1 MAGAGG
7 RSWRDLLAGRARKRR
22 SPFGSAA
29 ELQGAALRLL
39 DQHQNLAE
47 LLLEVGDSAKPG
59 VQDGAEPRGVSPE
72 SFIVSVLQEQASKLG
87 VPTATLAAKNAVANV
102 ERICQDS
109 ASPSQ
114 VPLLNSDQRKRLTC
128 LLQTVKDLLANNMF
142 CRSLF
147 CQEMWKMK
155 EPPVLE
161 AVWHLHRGD
170 IVGLAELLDR
180 SPAGPAAV
188 EWLCSSLCG
197 LCEQA
202 GDISC
207 GDTELAQ
214 GILSDFAIVFLQ
226 HGFEQAVELGRKV
239 EFQKVAYIC
248 RAVLQRMLAWVLD
261 AVGKEKQEDVS
272 MVQAA
277 RFWLNVFNVSLY
289 GSVAPPDS
297 LRQFFRHT
305 LTEVLTYN
313 PALKVSDAIQM
324 QKEWSFTR
332 TSPLLTALYRKLL
345 VAFSV
350 KESIC
355 QLQQVL
361 ESHEVNWQHVLS
373 CVSTLVV
380 CQAEA
385 EQLFKDLLS
394 HLLLKA
400 FGNYDMENMITAFL
414 IARQAA
420 LEGPAVF
427 MPYSEWFKA
436 SFGSAGGYHGS
447 SKKSLVFLLEFLSE
461 LVPFEAAPYLKVHI
475 MFPPFVPSKH
485 RSLLLE
491 YITLAKTRLAD
502 LKVAI
507 EDMGLYEDLSAPEEA
522 VQPQAQA
529 LRDVEKALQI
539 FENTRK
545 IPTSVIEASIFR
557 RPYYTSW
564 FLPALLRPRVLPKA
578 PDGRMAFIDSLKRA
592 DKIPSSLYST
602 YLQACHAMK
611 EKVLQDDSKA
621 EPSHA
626 KEPFEQLKAE
636 LAVLRT
642 LAVQQAQWEEVAAQL
657 AVVSD
662 RLRRVLGDSS
672 EDSEA
677 APFSSPVRV
686 AMPAP
691 GLAAC
696 PQSVPA
702 PGLAACPQSV
712 VDLLLTS
719 FCQTLL
725 AASSFNPPDRQ
736 GPCLS
741 LLVKMMCG
749 HRNLLPAL
757 LGRLCQLIYH
767 QGPSL
772 GAAHILGLAAFVIHL
787 SECRALIPGVEANSG
802 ASQAVPGKAL
812 SVSEYWS
819 SLLLCRT
826 EESFAFC
833 LRFCTA
839 AAAYLMCKFS
849 SCSHEDFCALV
860 PPGLIKKLQ
869 YLVPR
874 LSLEARGVLC
884 EEAKSALSWSS
895 LSCPSLNYR
904 RASLC
909 LWRSALCSFLI
920 GDQKLLVRAECLKFL
935 ERLGKLQKLRNCRA
949 KACPS
954 PWLPAVLPGK
964 WWRGKQLEILA
975 FLLSFRE
982 WLLMELEVCPEK
994 DILSAS
1000 ERQDFHHW
1008 AIYQRYLPAPSA
1020 AGGCDGDLEKAC
1032 AVILNAILDS
1042 SQRGSAWCVPSFR
1055 LDLGACAQSRTS
1067 LSPEILCRL
1076 QELVLELRCRPKLLP
1091 GCSAAQ
1097 RHFLFELL
1105 QGRLTGRDPEHG
1117 SALGEQLW
1125 RQQELLLHSRIL
1137 LGLPAST
1144 LVTTCWKGNKAVLD
1158 CDSFFCFVNSE
1169 LKNVSSRGYALSY
1182 GITAHF
1188 FRGLLNASL
1197 DCEDAAEG
1205 VNQALATC
1213 QTKCPVVLLSAA
1225 LWWPR
1230 LEAALCS
1237 QWKRLFG
1244 APLAEELARLRG
1256 WHSSASRFLCS
1267 GAALPVSDPPWLSAA
1282 FLHGAILQQSPRGR
1296 GTEALE
1302 RLGTD
1307 AEQLLVA
1314 LLFFSLLDLIS
1325 ARIAPKLCPLS
1336 VEPWLAW
1343 FGEEGTASLWC
1354 PIPLGNPG
1362 CQEGVDFQTSLEWS
1376 LQILQCLQGRGTS
1389 WPLLFHSAEGAPG
1402 RFRVLRSAASQRH
1415 TRLLPLAFYSL
1426 TPSFQQEL
1434 LQQEPAFLSVALQMY
1449 IQLLQLFVEGEVLP
1463 QSDRD
1468 PTEHDPLELISAAR
1482 QFLLGAIPHC
1492 PAQSLGNIQPLL
1504 STCEELDPELAA
1516 TLLHFS
1522 RPAVDMELEEE
1533 LELF

>member
-7 RSWRDLLAGRARKRR
+7 RSWRDLLAGRARKRK
-22 SPFGSAA
+22 SPFGSEA
-29 ELQGAALRLL
+29 ELQEAALRLL
-39 DQHQNLAE
+39 EHHQNLSD
-47 LLLEVGDSAKPG
+47 LLLEVGDSAKPD
-59 VQDGAEPRGVSPE
+59 VQDGAEHRGVSPE

-87 VPTATLAAKNAVANV
+87 VPTATLAAQNAVANV
-102 ERICQDS
+102 ERICQGS
-109 ASPSQ
+109 ASPSR
-114 VPLLNSDQRKRLTC
+114 VPLLNSDQRKRLSC

-161 AVWHLHRGD
+161 AVWHLHSSG
-170 IVGLAELLDR
+170 IAGLAELLER

-202 GDISC
+202 GDMPC
-207 GDTELAQ
+207 GDTQLAQ
-214 GILSDFAIVFLQ
+214 RLLSDFAIVFLQ
-226 HGFEQAVELGRKV
+226 NGFEQASELGRKV

-272 MVQAA
+272 MVQAVS
-277 RFWLNVFNVSLY
+277 FWLNVFNVSLY
-289 GSVAPPDS
+289 GSVAHPDS

-313 PALKVSDAIQM
+313 PVLKVSDAIQM

-361 ESHEVNWQHVLS
+361 ETHEVNWQHVLS

-436 SFGSAGGYHGS
+436 SFGNAGGQHGS
-447 SKKSLVFLLEFLSE
+447 SKKALVFLFEFLSE

-475 MFPPFVPSKH
+475 MYPPFVPTKH

-507 EDMGLYEDLSAPEEA
+507 EDMGLYEDLSSTDEA
-522 VQPQAQA
+522 VQPQTQA

-564 FLPALLRPRVLPKA
+564 FLPALLRPRVLPKT
-578 PDGRMAFIDSLKRA
+578 PDGLMAFIDSLKRA
-592 DKIPSSLYST
+592 DKIPSNLYST
-602 YLQACHAMK
+602 YLQACHAMN

-621 EPSHA
+621 EPSHS

-636 LAVLRT
+636 LAELRS
-642 LAVQQAQWEEVAAQL
+642 LVVEQAQWEEVPARI
-657 AVVSD
+657 AVISE
-662 RLRRVLGDSS
+662 RLRSVLGDSS
-672 EDSEA
+672 EEDGA
-677 APFSSPVRV
+677 APLDSPVQV
-686 AMPAP
+686 A
-691 GLAAC
+691 
-696 PQSVPA
+696 VPA
-702 PGLAACPQSV
+702 PRLAPCHHSV

-741 LLVKMMCG
+741 LVVKMMCG

-772 GAAHILGLAAFVIHL
+772 SAAHSLGLAAFVIHL
-787 SECRALIPGVEANSG
+787 SECRALIPGVEASFG
-802 ASQAVPGKAL
+802 VSQPVPGKAL

-819 SLLLCRT
+819 SLLVCRT

-849 SCSHEDFCALV
+849 SCSYEDFCALI

-884 EEAKSALSWSS
+884 EEAKAALSWSS

-909 LWRSALCSFLI
+909 LWKQARF
-920 GDQKLLVRAECLKFL
+920 QELLE
-935 ERLGKLQKLRNCRA
+935 E
-949 KACPS
+949 KAF
-954 PWLPAVLPGK
+954 
-964 WWRGKQLEILA
+964 Q
-975 FLLSFRE
+975 LSFRE

-1000 ERQDFHHW
+1000 ERQDFHYW

-1032 AVILNAILDS
+1032 GVIINAILDS
-1042 SQRGSAWCVPSFR
+1042 SQR
-1055 LDLGACAQSRTS
+1055 LDLGGCGQSKIS
-1067 LSPEILCRL
+1067 VSPEILCRL

-1097 RHFLFELL
+1097 KHFLFEILR
-1105 QGRLTGRDPEHG
+1105 GRLTASQHG

-1125 RQQELLLHSRIL
+1125 RQQELLLHRRIL
-1137 LGLPAST
+1137 VGLPAST
-1144 LVTTCWKGNKAVLD
+1144 LITTCWKGNTTVLD
-1158 CDSFFCFVNSE
+1158 CDDFFCFVNSE
-1169 LKNVSSRGYALSY
+1169 LKNVCSRGYALSY
-1182 GITAHF
+1182 DITAHF

-1205 VNQALATC
+1205 VNEALTKC
-1213 QTKCPVVLLSAA
+1213 QTKCPMVLLSAA

-1230 LEAALCS
+1230 LEPVLCS

-1244 APLAEELARLRG
+1244 APLAEELDRLRS
-1256 WHSSASRFLCS
+1256 WHGSGTRFLCS
-1267 GAALPVSDPPWLSAA
+1267 GAVFPLCDPSWLSAA
-1282 FLHGAILQQSPRGR
+1282 FLHSAILQQSPRGR
-1296 GTEALE
+1296 GKEALE
-1302 RLGTD
+1302 RLGAE

-1325 ARIAPKLCPLS
+1325 ARIAPK
-1336 VEPWLAW
+1336 
-1343 FGEEGTASLWC
+1343 
-1354 PIPLGNPG
+1354 
-1362 CQEGVDFQTSLEWS
+1362 EGVDFQMSLEWS
-1376 LQILQCLQGRGTS
+1376 LEILQCLEERGTS
-1389 WPLLFHSAEGAPG
+1389 WLLLFHSAERGPG
-1402 RFRVLRSAASQRH
+1402 QCHVLRSAASDRH

-1426 TPSFQQEL
+1426 TPCFHREL
-1434 LQQEPAFLSVALQMY
+1434 LQRDPTFLGVALQLY
-1449 IQLLQLFVEGEVLP
+1449 IQLLQLFVEGQVLP
-1463 QSDRD
+1463 QSDQN
-1468 PTEHDPLELISAAR
+1468 PAEQDPLELISAAR
-1482 QFLLGAIPHC
+1482 RFLLGAIPHC
-1492 PAQSLGNIQPLL
+1492 PARSFGNTQPLL
-1504 STCEELDPELAA
+1504 STCEELDPELGA

>member
-1 MAGAGG
+1 
-7 RSWRDLLAGRARKRR
+7 GRARKRR
-22 SPFGSAA
+22 SPFGSTA
-29 ELQGAALRLL
+29 ELREAALRLL
-39 DQHQNLAE
+39 DQHQNLGD
-47 LLLEVGDSAKPG
+47 LLLEVGTGQLRVSQPGWDSGRA
-59 VQDGAEPRGVSPE
+59 QLE
-72 SFIVSVLQEQASKLG
+72 SSALLFLVSVLQEQASKLG
-87 VPTATLAAKNAVANV
+87 VPTATLAAKNAIAKV
-102 ERICQDS
+102 EQICQGS
-109 ASPSQ
+109 ASPSR
-114 VPLLNSDQRKRLTC
+114 VPLLNSDQRERLTC

-161 AVWHLHRGD
+161 AVWHLHSGD
-170 IVGLAELLDR
+170 IAGLAELLE

-202 GDISC
+202 GDIPY
-207 GDTELAQ
+207 
-214 GILSDFAIVFLQ
+214 FAIVFLQ
-226 HGFEQAVELGRKV
+226 NGFEQASELGRKV

-272 MVQAA
+272 MVQAV

-289 GSVAPPDS
+289 GSVAHPDS

-313 PALKVSDAIQM
+313 PVLKVSDAIQM

-332 TSPLLTALYRKLL
+332 TSPLLTALYRQLL

-361 ESHEVNWQHVLS
+361 ETHEVNWQHVLS

-420 LEGPAVF
+420 LEGPPVF

-436 SFGSAGGYHGS
+436 SFGSAGGHHGS
-447 SKKSLVFLLEFLSE
+447 SKKALVFLFEFLSE

-475 MFPPFVPSKH
+475 MYPPFVPTKH

-507 EDMGLYEDLSAPEEA
+507 EDMGLYEDLSATGEA

-529 LRDVEKALQI
+529 LHDVEKALQI

-564 FLPALLRPRVLPKA
+564 FLPALLRPRVLPKT
-578 PDGRMAFIDSLKRA
+578 PDGHMAFIDSLKRA
-592 DKIPSSLYST
+592 DKIPSNLYST

-621 EPSHA
+621 EPSHS
-626 KEPFEQLKAE
+626 KEPLEQLKAE
-636 LAVLRT
+636 LAELRT
-642 LAVQQAQWEEVAAQL
+642 LVVDQAQWEDVAARL

-662 RLRRVLGDSS
+662 RLRALLGDSS
-672 EDSEA
+672 EENQA
-677 APFSSPVRV
+677 APVNSPVQV
-686 AMPAP
+686 A
-691 GLAAC
+691 
-696 PQSVPA
+696 VPA
-702 PGLAACPQSV
+702 PRLAPCHQSV

-741 LLVKMMCG
+741 LVVKMMCG

-787 SECRALIPGVEANSG
+787 GEFRALIPGVEANFG
-802 ASQAVPGKAL
+802 ASQAAPGKAL
-812 SVSEYWS
+812 SVSEYWN
-819 SLLLCRT
+819 SLLVCRT

-849 SCSHEDFCALV
+849 SCSREDFCALI

-884 EEAKSALSWSS
+884 EEAKTALSWAS

-909 LWRSALCSFLI
+909 LWRQAGF
-920 GDQKLLVRAECLKFL
+920 QELLKE
-935 ERLGKLQKLRNCRA
+935 
-949 KACPS
+949 KAF
-954 PWLPAVLPGK
+954 
-964 WWRGKQLEILA
+964 Q
-975 FLLSFRE
+975 LSFRE

-1000 ERQDFHHW
+1000 ERQDFHYW

-1032 AVILNAILDS
+1032 GVIINAILDS
-1042 SQRGSAWCVPSFR
+1042 SQR
-1055 LDLGACAQSRTS
+1055 LDLGGCGQSKMS
-1067 LSPEILCRL
+1067 VSPEILCRL
-1076 QELVLELRCRPKLLP
+1076 QELVLELRCRPKPKLVP

-1097 RHFLFELL
+1097 RHFLFEIL
-1105 QGRLTGRDPEHG
+1105 QGRLTGSQQG

-1125 RQQELLLHSRIL
+1125 RQQELLLHRRIL
-1137 LGLPAST
+1137 VGLPAST
-1144 LVTTCWKGNKAVLD
+1144 LITTCWKGNKTVLD
-1158 CDSFFCFVNSE
+1158 CANFFCFVNSE
-1169 LKNVSSRGYALSY
+1169 LKNVCSRGYALSY
-1182 GITAHF
+1182 DITAHF

-1205 VNQALATC
+1205 VNEALSTC
-1213 QTKCPVVLLSAA
+1213 QTQCPVVLLSAA
-1225 LWWPR
+1225 MWWPR
-1230 LEAALCS
+1230 LEPVLCS
-1237 QWKRLFG
+1237 QWKRLLG
-1244 APLAEELARLRG
+1244 APLAEELDRLRG
-1256 WHSSASRFLCS
+1256 WHGSSTRFLCS
-1267 GAALPVSDPPWLSAA
+1267 GAVFPVSDPPWLSAA

-1296 GTEALE
+1296 GREALE

-1307 AEQLLVA
+1307 AEQARLVTPQAQLTGSLFSLQLLVA

-1325 ARIAPKLCPLS
+1325 ARIAPK
-1336 VEPWLAW
+1336 
-1343 FGEEGTASLWC
+1343 
-1354 PIPLGNPG
+1354 
-1362 CQEGVDFQTSLEWS
+1362 EGVDFQRSLEWS
-1376 LQILQCLQGRGTS
+1376 LEILQCLEGRGTS
-1389 WPLLFHSAEGAPG
+1389 WPLLFHSAEGEPG
-1402 RFRVLRSAASQRH
+1402 QCRVLRSAASHRH

-1426 TPSFQQEL
+1426 TPCFHREL
-1434 LQQEPAFLSVALQMY
+1434 LQREPTFLSVALQMY
-1449 IQLLQLFVEGEVLP
+1449 IQLLQLFVQGEVLP
-1463 QSDRD
+1463 QSDQD

-1482 QFLLGAIPHC
+1482 QFLQGAIPHC
-1492 PAQSLGNIQPLL
+1492 PAQSFGNIQLLL
-1504 STCEELDPELAA
+1504 STCEELDPELGA

>member
-1 MAGAGG
+1 L
-7 RSWRDLLAGRARKRR
+7 SAGRARKRK
-22 SPFGSAA
+22 SPFRSEA
-29 ELQGAALRLL
+29 ELQEAALRLL
-39 DQHQNLAE
+39 DHHQNLGD

-59 VQDGAEPRGVSPE
+59 VQDGAEPQGVSPE

-87 VPTATLAAKNAVANV
+87 VPTATLAAKNALASV
-102 ERICQDS
+102 EQICQDS
-109 ASPSQ
+109 ASPSGA
-114 VPLLNSDQRKRLTC
+114 PLLNSDQRKRLSC

-147 CQEMWKMK
+147 CEEMWKMK

-161 AVWHLHRGD
+161 AVWHLHSGD
-170 IVGLAELLDR
+170 IAGLAELLER
-180 SPAGPAAV
+180 SPASPAAV
-188 EWLCSSLCG
+188 EWLCSSLCV

-202 GDISC
+202 GDIPY
-207 GDTELAQ
+207 
-214 GILSDFAIVFLQ
+214 FAIVFLQ
-226 HGFEQAVELGRKV
+226 NGFEQAPELGRKV

-272 MVQAA
+272 MVQAV

-289 GSVAPPDS
+289 GSVAHPDS

-313 PALKVSDAIQM
+313 PVLKVSDAIQM

-361 ESHEVNWQHVLS
+361 ETHEVNWQHVLT

-436 SFGSAGGYHGS
+436 SFGSAGGHHGS
-447 SKKSLVFLLEFLSE
+447 SKKALVFLFEFLSE

-475 MFPPFVPSKH
+475 MYPPFVPQKH
-485 RSLLLE
+485 RSLLME

-507 EDMGLYEDLSAPEEA
+507 EDMGLYEDLSAPDEA

-539 FENTRK
+539 FENTGK

-564 FLPALLRPRVLPKA
+564 FLPALLRPRVLPKT

-592 DKIPSSLYST
+592 DKIPSNLYST

-611 EKVLQDDSKA
+611 EKVLQDDSKT
-621 EPSHA
+621 EPSHS
-626 KEPFEQLKAE
+626 KEPLEQLKAE
-636 LAVLRT
+636 LAELRT
-642 LAVQQAQWEEVAAQL
+642 LIVEQAQWEDVAAQA

-662 RLRRVLGDSS
+662 RLRGVLADSS
-672 EDSEA
+672 EEDEA
-677 APFSSPVRV
+677 APLNSPVRV
-686 AMPAP
+686 A
-691 GLAAC
+691 
-696 PQSVPA
+696 VPA
-702 PGLAACPQSV
+702 PRLAPCHRSV

-725 AASSFNPPDRQ
+725 AASSVNPPDRQ

-741 LLVKMMCG
+741 LVVKMMCG

-772 GAAHILGLAAFVIHL
+772 GAAHILGLSAFVIHL
-787 SECRALIPGVEANSG
+787 SECRALIPGVEADFG
-802 ASQAVPGKAL
+802 VSQPVPGEAL

-819 SLLLCRT
+819 SLLVCRT

-849 SCSHEDFCALV
+849 SCSREDFCALI

-884 EEAKSALSWSS
+884 EEAQSALSWSS
-895 LSCPSLNYR
+895 LSCPSLSYR

-909 LWRSALCSFLI
+909 LWRQARF
-920 GDQKLLVRAECLKFL
+920 QELLKE
-935 ERLGKLQKLRNCRA
+935 
-949 KACPS
+949 KAF
-954 PWLPAVLPGK
+954 
-964 WWRGKQLEILA
+964 Q
-975 FLLSFRE
+975 LSFRE
-982 WLLMELEVCPEK
+982 WLLLELEMCPEK

-1000 ERQDFHHW
+1000 ERQDFHYW

-1032 AVILNAILDS
+1032 GVIINAILDS
-1042 SQRGSAWCVPSFR
+1042 SQR
-1055 LDLGACAQSRTS
+1055 LHLGGCGQSKMS
-1067 LSPEILCRL
+1067 VSPEILCRL

-1097 RHFLFELL
+1097 RHFLLEIL
-1105 QGRLTGRDPEHG
+1105 QGRLTGSQQG
-1117 SALGEQLW
+1117 SAVGEQLW
-1125 RQQELLLHSRIL
+1125 RQQELLLHRRIL
-1137 LGLPAST
+1137 VGLPAST
-1144 LVTTCWKGNKAVLD
+1144 LITTSWKGNRTVLD
-1158 CDSFFCFVNSE
+1158 CDSFFGFVNSE
-1169 LKNVSSRGYALSY
+1169 LKNVCSRGYALSY
-1182 GITAHF
+1182 DITAHF

-1197 DCEDAAEG
+1197 ECEDAAEG
-1205 VNQALATC
+1205 VNEALATC

-1230 LEAALCS
+1230 LEPVLCS

-1244 APLAEELARLRG
+1244 APLAEELDRLRG
-1256 WHSSASRFLCS
+1256 WHGSSTRFLCS
-1267 GAALPVSDPPWLSAA
+1267 GAVFPVSDPPWLSAA
-1282 FLHGAILQQSPRGR
+1282 FLHGAILQQSPRAP
-1296 GTEALE
+1296 EALQ

-1307 AEQLLVA
+1307 AEQARLGSLFSLQLLVA

-1325 ARIAPKLCPLS
+1325 ARIAPK
-1336 VEPWLAW
+1336 
-1343 FGEEGTASLWC
+1343 EGL
-1354 PIPLGNPG
+1354 
-1362 CQEGVDFQTSLEWS
+1362 DFQTSLEWS
-1376 LQILQCLQGRGTS
+1376 LEILQCLEERGTS
-1389 WPLLFHSAEGAPG
+1389 WSLLFHSAEGDPG
-1402 RFRVLRSAASQRH
+1402 KCRALRTAASDRH

-1426 TPSFQQEL
+1426 SPCFQREL
-1434 LQQEPAFLSVALQMY
+1434 LRREPTFLSVALQMY
-1449 IQLLQLFVEGEVLP
+1449 TQLLQLFVEGEVLS
-1463 QSDRD
+1463 QSDQH
-1468 PTEHDPLELISAAR
+1468 PAEHDPLELISAAR
-1482 QFLLGAIPHC
+1482 RFLLGAIPHC
-1492 PAQSLGNIQPLL
+1492 PAQSFGNIQPLL
-1504 STCEELDPELAA
+1504 STCKELDPELGA

-1522 RPAVDMELEEE
+1522 QPAVDMELEEE

>member
-22 SPFGSAA
+22 SPFGSTA
-29 ELQGAALRLL
+29 ELQGAALQLL
-39 DQHQNLAE
+39 DQHQSLAE
-47 LLLEVGDSAKPG
+47 LLLEVGDSAKPC
-59 VQDGAEPRGVSPE
+59 VQDGAEHRGVSPE

-87 VPTATLAAKNAVANV
+87 VPTATLAAKNAIAKV
-102 ERICQDS
+102 EQICQDP
-109 ASPSQ
+109 ASPSR

-147 CQEMWKMK
+147 CQDMWKMK
-155 EPPVLE
+155 GPLVLE
-161 AVWHLHRGD
+161 AVWHLHSCD

-202 GDISC
+202 GDTSCGDTSC

-214 GILSDFAIVFLQ
+214 RILSDFAIVFVQ
-226 HGFEQAVELGRKV
+226 HGFEQPSELGRKV
-239 EFQKVAYIC
+239 ESQKVAYIC

-272 MVQAA
+272 MVQAV
-277 RFWLNVFNVSLY
+277 RFWLNVFHVPLY
-289 GSVAPPDS
+289 ASAAHPDS

-313 PALKVSDAIQM
+313 PVLKVSDAIQM

-350 KESIC
+350 KESMC

-361 ESHEVNWQHVLS
+361 ETREVNWQHVLS

-385 EQLFKDLLS
+385 GQLFKDLLS

-436 SFGSAGGYHGS
+436 SFGNAGGHHGS

-475 MFPPFVPSKH
+475 MFPPCVPGKH
-485 RSLLLE
+485 RALLLE
-491 YITLAKTRLAD
+491 YITLARTRLAD
-502 LKVAI
+502 LQVAI

-539 FENTRK
+539 FESSRK

-564 FLPALLRPRVLPKA
+564 FLPALLRPRVLPKT

-592 DKIPSSLYST
+592 DKIPSNLYST

-611 EKVLQDDSKA
+611 EKVLQDASKA
-621 EPSHA
+621 EPSHP
-626 KEPFEQLKAE
+626 KEPLEQLEAE
-636 LAVLRT
+636 LAELRT

-657 AVVSD
+657 ALVSD
-662 RLRRVLGDSS
+662 RLRGALGDSS
-672 EDSEA
+672 EDNEDNEA
-677 APFSSPVRV
+677 APCSSRVRV
-686 AMPAP
+686 A
-691 GLAAC
+691 
-696 PQSVPA
+696 VPA
-702 PGLAACPQSV
+702 PGLSPCPQRV

-741 LLVKMMCG
+741 LLVRMMCG
-749 HRNLLPAL
+749 HRNVLPAL
-757 LGRLCQLIYH
+757 LARLCQLLYH

-787 SECRALIPGVEANSG
+787 SECRALIPAVEADFG
-802 ASQAVPGKAL
+802 PSQAVPGKAL

-819 SLLLCRT
+819 SLLVCRT
-826 EESFAFC
+826 EESFVFC

-849 SCSHEDFCALV
+849 SCSREEFCALV

-869 YLVPR
+869 FLVPR
-874 LSLEARGVLC
+874 LSSEARAVLC
-884 EEAKSALSWSS
+884 EEAQSALSWSS
-895 LSCPSLNYR
+895 LSCPSLSYR

-909 LWRSALCSFLI
+909 LWRQAAF
-920 GDQKLLVRAECLKFL
+920 QELLKE
-935 ERLGKLQKLRNCRA
+935 
-949 KACPS
+949 KAF
-954 PWLPAVLPGK
+954 
-964 WWRGKQLEILA
+964 Q
-975 FLLSFRE
+975 LSFRE
-982 WLLMELEVCPEK
+982 WLLLELEVCPDK
-994 DILSAS
+994 DILSAA

-1032 AVILNAILDS
+1032 GVILNAILDS
-1042 SQRGSAWCVPSFR
+1042 SHR
-1055 LDLGACAQSRTS
+1055 LELGGRARSRTS

-1097 RHFLFELL
+1097 RALVLELL
-1105 QGRLTGRDPEHG
+1105 QGRLAGTEPEQG
-1117 SALGEQLW
+1117 SALGQQLW
-1125 RQQELLLHSRIL
+1125 RQQELLLHRRVL

-1144 LVTTCWKGNKAVLD
+1144 LVTLCWRGNRAVLD

-1169 LKNVSSRGYALSY
+1169 LKNVSSRGYALSFD
-1182 GITAHF
+1182 ITAHF
-1188 FRGLLNASL
+1188 FRGLLSASL

-1205 VNQALATC
+1205 VSEALAAC

-1230 LEAALCS
+1230 LEPALCC

-1244 APLAEELARLRG
+1244 APLAGELARLRG
-1256 WHSSASRFLCS
+1256 WHSSGTRFLCS
-1267 GAALPVSDPPWLSAA
+1267 GAAFPASDLPWLSAA
-1282 FLHGAILQQSPRGR
+1282 FLHGALLQHSPR
-1296 GTEALE
+1296 GTEALH
-1302 RLGTD
+1302 RLGTG

-1325 ARIAPKLCPLS
+1325 ARIAPK
-1336 VEPWLAW
+1336 
-1343 FGEEGTASLWC
+1343 
-1354 PIPLGNPG
+1354 
-1362 CQEGVDFQTSLEWS
+1362 EGVDFQTSLEWS
-1376 LQILQCLQGRGTS
+1376 LQILQCLQGRGTA

-1402 RFRVLRSAASQRH
+1402 MFHVLHRAASQRH

-1426 TPSFQQEL
+1426 IPSFQQEL
-1434 LQQEPAFLSVALQMY
+1434 LQQEPTFLSVALQMY
-1449 IQLLQLFVEGEVLP
+1449 IQLLQLFVEGQVLP
-1463 QSDRD
+1463 QSDQD
-1468 PTEHDPLELISAAR
+1468 HTEHDPLELISAAR
-1482 QFLLGAIPHC
+1482 QFLLGAIPQC
-1492 PAQSLGNIQPLL
+1492 PARSLGNIQPLL

-1516 TLLHFS
+1516 TLRHFC
-1522 RPAVDMELEEE
+1522 RPAVDVELEEE

>member
-7 RSWRDLLAGRARKRR
+7 RSWRALLAGRARKRK
-22 SPFGSAA
+22 SPFGSEA
-29 ELQGAALRLL
+29 ELREAALRLL
-39 DQHQNLAE
+39 DQHQNLSD
-47 LLLEVGDSAKPG
+47 LLLEVGDAAKPG
-59 VQDGAEPRGVSPE
+59 VHDGAEHWGVSSE

-87 VPTATLAAKNAVANV
+87 VPAATLAAKNAVAIV
-102 ERICQDS
+102 ERICRDS
-109 ASPSQ
+109 ASPSRA
-114 VPLLNSDQRKRLTC
+114 PLLNSDQRKRLSC

-161 AVWHLHRGD
+161 AVWHLHSGD
-170 IVGLAELLDR
+170 IAGLAELLER

-202 GDISC
+202 GDIPY
-207 GDTELAQ
+207 
-214 GILSDFAIVFLQ
+214 FAIVFLQ
-226 HGFEQAVELGRKV
+226 NGFEQASELGRKV

-248 RAVLQRMLAWVLD
+248 RAVLQRMLAWVLG

-272 MVQAA
+272 MVQAV
-277 RFWLNVFNVSLY
+277 RFWLNVFSVSLY
-289 GSVAPPDS
+289 GSVARPDS

-313 PALKVSDAIQM
+313 PVLKVSDAIQM

-361 ESHEVNWQHVLS
+361 ETHEVNWQHVLS

-436 SFGSAGGYHGS
+436 SFGNAGGQHGG
-447 SKKSLVFLLEFLSE
+447 SKKALVFLFEFLSE

-475 MFPPFVPSKH
+475 MYPPFVPTKH

-507 EDMGLYEDLSAPEEA
+507 EDMGLYEDLSSTDEA

-564 FLPALLRPRVLPKA
+564 FLPALLRPRVLPKT
-578 PDGRMAFIDSLKRA
+578 PDGLMAFIDSLKRA
-592 DKIPSSLYST
+592 DKIPSNLYST

-621 EPSHA
+621 EPSHS
-626 KEPFEQLKAE
+626 KEPVEQLKAE
-636 LAVLRT
+636 LAELRS
-642 LAVQQAQWEEVAAQL
+642 LVVDQAQWEEVPARIAA
-657 AVVSD
+657 VSD
-662 RLRRVLGDSS
+662 RLRSVLGDSS
-672 EDSEA
+672 EENGA
-677 APFSSPVRV
+677 APSDSPIRV
-686 AMPAP
+686 A
-691 GLAAC
+691 
-696 PQSVPA
+696 VPA
-702 PGLAACPQSV
+702 PGLAPCHQSV

-725 AASSFNPPDRQ
+725 AASSANPPDRQ

-741 LLVKMMCG
+741 LVVKMMCG

-772 GAAHILGLAAFVIHL
+772 SAAHILGLAAFVIHL
-787 SECRALIPGVEANSG
+787 SECRALIPGVEASFG
-802 ASQAVPGKAL
+802 APQPVPGKAL

-819 SLLLCRT
+819 SLLVCRT

-839 AAAYLMCKFS
+839 AAAYVMCRFS
-849 SCSHEDFCALV
+849 SCSREDFCALI

-874 LSLEARGVLC
+874 LSLEARGVLL
-884 EEAKSALSWSS
+884 EEAKAALSWSS

-909 LWRSALCSFLI
+909 LWKQARF
-920 GDQKLLVRAECLKFL
+920 QELLKE
-935 ERLGKLQKLRNCRA
+935 
-949 KACPS
+949 KAF
-954 PWLPAVLPGK
+954 
-964 WWRGKQLEILA
+964 Q
-975 FLLSFRE
+975 LSFRE

-1000 ERQDFHHW
+1000 ERQDFHYW

-1032 AVILNAILDS
+1032 GVIINAILDS
-1042 SQRGSAWCVPSFR
+1042 SQR
-1055 LDLGACAQSRTS
+1055 LDLGGCGQSKMS
-1067 LSPEILCRL
+1067 VSPEILCRL

-1097 RHFLFELL
+1097 RHFLFEILR
-1105 QGRLTGRDPEHG
+1105 GRLTASQHG

-1125 RQQELLLHSRIL
+1125 RQQELLLHRRVL
-1137 LGLPAST
+1137 VGLPASA
-1144 LVTTCWKGNKAVLD
+1144 LVTTRWTGNRAVLD
-1158 CDSFFCFVNSE
+1158 CDAFFCFVNSE
-1169 LKNVSSRGYALSY
+1169 LKNVCSRGYALSY
-1182 GITAHF
+1182 DITAHF

-1205 VNQALATC
+1205 VNEALRRCQA
-1213 QTKCPVVLLSAA
+1213 KCPVVLLSAA

-1230 LEAALCS
+1230 LEPVLCS

-1244 APLAEELARLRG
+1244 APLAEELDRLRG
-1256 WHSSASRFLCS
+1256 WHGSGTRFLCS
-1267 GAALPVSDPPWLSAA
+1267 GAVFPLSDPPWLSAA

-1296 GTEALE
+1296 GREALE

-1307 AEQLLVA
+1307 AEQARLGTAVTGSLFSLQLLLA

-1325 ARIAPKLCPLS
+1325 ARIAPK
-1336 VEPWLAW
+1336 
-1343 FGEEGTASLWC
+1343 
-1354 PIPLGNPG
+1354 
-1362 CQEGVDFQTSLEWS
+1362 EGVDFQMSLDWSLE
-1376 LQILQCLQGRGTS
+1376 ILQCLEERGTS
-1389 WPLLFHSAEGAPG
+1389 WPLLFHSAEGGPG
-1402 RFRVLRSAASQRH
+1402 KCRVLRSAASDGH

-1426 TPSFQQEL
+1426 TPCFHREL
-1434 LQQEPAFLSVALQMY
+1434 LRRDPTFLSVALQLY
-1449 IQLLQLFVEGEVLP
+1449 IQLLQLFVEGQVLP
-1463 QSDRD
+1463 QSDQD

-1482 QFLLGAIPHC
+1482 RFLLGAIPHC
-1492 PAQSLGNIQPLL
+1492 PAQSFGNIQPLL
-1504 STCEELDPELAA
+1504 STCEELDPELGA

-1522 RPAVDMELEEE
+1522 RPAVAMGLEEE

>member
-7 RSWRDLLAGRARKRR
+7 RSWRDLLGRARKRR
-22 SPFGSAA
+22 SPFGSGA

-59 VQDGAEPRGVSPE
+59 VQDGAEHRGVSPE

-87 VPTATLAAKNAVANV
+87 VPTATLAAKNAMANM
-102 ERICQDS
+102 EQICQDP
-109 ASPSQ
+109 ASPSR
-114 VPLLNSDQRKRLTC
+114 VLLLNSDQRKRLTC

-155 EPPVLE
+155 EPLGLE
-161 AVWHLHRGD
+161 AVWHLHSSD
-170 IVGLAELLDR
+170 IVGLAQLLDR

-214 GILSDFAIVFLQ
+214 RILSDFAIVFVQ
-226 HGFEQAVELGRKV
+226 HGFEQPSELGRKV

-272 MVQAA
+272 MVQAV
-277 RFWLNVFNVSLY
+277 RFWLNVFNVPLY
-289 GSVAPPDS
+289 GSVSPPDS

-313 PALKVSDAIQM
+313 PVLKVSDAIQM

-332 TSPLLTALYRKLL
+332 TSPLLTALYRKLTGTALPLQLL

-350 KESIC
+350 QESVC

-361 ESHEVNWQHVLS
+361 ETHEVNWQHVLS

-385 EQLFKDLLS
+385 GQLFKDLLS

-414 IARQAA
+414 LARQAA

-436 SFGSAGGYHGS
+436 SFGSAGGHHGS

-475 MFPPFVPSKH
+475 MFPPCVPAKH

-491 YITLAKTRLAD
+491 YLSLAKTRLAD
-502 LKVAI
+502 LQVAI

-539 FENTRK
+539 FESTRK

-564 FLPALLRPRVLPKA
+564 FLPALLRPRVLPKT

-592 DKIPSSLYST
+592 DKIPSNLYST

-611 EKVLQDDSKA
+611 EKVLQDASKA
-621 EPSHA
+621 EPSHS
-626 KEPFEQLKAE
+626 KEPLEQLEADLAE
-636 LAVLRT
+636 LRT
-642 LAVQQAQWEEVAAQL
+642 LVVQQAQWEEVAAQL
-657 AVVSD
+657 AVLSD
-662 RLRRVLGDSS
+662 RLRRALG
-672 EDSEA
+672 EDTEA
-677 APFSSPVRV
+677 APCSARLQVPV
-686 AMPAP
+686 PTP
-691 GLAAC
+691 GLAGG
-696 PQSVPA
+696 PQR
-702 PGLAACPQSV
+702 V

-719 FCQTLL
+719 FCQILL

-741 LLVKMMCG
+741 LLVKMLCG

-757 LGRLCQLIYH
+757 LARLCQLLYH

-787 SECRALIPGVEANSG
+787 SECRALIPAVEADFG
-802 ASQAVPGKAL
+802 ASQAVPGEAL
-812 SVSEYWS
+812 SVSEFWS
-819 SLLLCRT
+819 SLLVCRT
-826 EESFAFC
+826 EESFVFC

-849 SCSHEDFCALV
+849 SCSREDFCALI

-869 YLVPR
+869 FLVPR
-874 LSLEARGVLC
+874 LSLEARGILC

-895 LSCPSLNYR
+895 LSCPSLNPR

-909 LWRSALCSFLI
+909 LWRQAGF
-920 GDQKLLVRAECLKFL
+920 QELLKE
-935 ERLGKLQKLRNCRA
+935 
-949 KACPS
+949 KAF
-954 PWLPAVLPGK
+954 
-964 WWRGKQLEILA
+964 Q
-975 FLLSFRE
+975 LSFRE
-982 WLLMELEVCPEK
+982 WLLLELEVCPEK
-994 DILSAS
+994 DILSAA

-1032 AVILNAILDS
+1032 GVILNAILDS
-1042 SQRGSAWCVPSFR
+1042 SQR
-1055 LDLGACAQSRTS
+1055 LQLGACAHSRTS

-1097 RHFLFELL
+1097 RPLVFELL
-1105 QGRLTGRDPEHG
+1105 QDRLAGRDPEQG
-1117 SALGEQLW
+1117 SALGQQLW
-1125 RQQELLLHSRIL
+1125 RQQELLLHRRIL

-1144 LVTTCWKGNKAVLD
+1144 LVTTCWRGSRAVLD
-1158 CDSFFCFVNSE
+1158 CDSFFGFVNSE

-1182 GITAHF
+1182 DITAHF
-1188 FRGLLNASL
+1188 FRGLLSASL

-1205 VNQALATC
+1205 VSEALAAC
-1213 QTKCPVVLLSAA
+1213 QTKCPVLLLSAA

-1230 LEAALCS
+1230 LEPALCS

-1244 APLAEELARLRG
+1244 APLAGELARLRG
-1256 WHSSASRFLCS
+1256 WHSSGTRFLCS
-1267 GAALPVSDPPWLSAA
+1267 GAAFPVCDPPWLSAA
-1282 FLHGAILQQSPRGR
+1282 FLHGAILQHSPR
-1296 GTEALE
+1296 GTEALQ
-1302 RLGTD
+1302 RLGTG

-1325 ARIAPKLCPLS
+1325 ARIAPK
-1336 VEPWLAW
+1336 
-1343 FGEEGTASLWC
+1343 
-1354 PIPLGNPG
+1354 
-1362 CQEGVDFQTSLEWS
+1362 EGVDVQTSLERS
-1376 LQILQCLQGRGTS
+1376 LQILQCLQGRGTA
-1389 WPLLFHSAEGAPG
+1389 WPLLFHSAEEAPG
-1402 RFRVLRSAASQRH
+1402 RFHVLHSAASQRH

-1426 TPSFQQEL
+1426 TPSFQQQL
-1434 LQQEPAFLSVALQMY
+1434 LQQEPTFLSVALQMY
-1449 IQLLQLFVEGEVLP
+1449 IQLLQLFVEGQVLP
-1463 QSDRD
+1463 QSDQD
-1468 PTEHDPLELISAAR
+1468 LTEQDPLELISAAR

-1492 PAQSLGNIQPLL
+1492 PAQSLGSIQPLL

-1516 TLLHFS
+1516 SILHFS
-1522 RPAVDMELEEE
+1522 RPAVDVELEEE

>member
-909 LWRSALCSFLI
+909 LWRQAGF
-920 GDQKLLVRAECLKFL
+920 QELLKE
-935 ERLGKLQKLRNCRA
+935 
-949 KACPS
+949 KAF
-954 PWLPAVLPGK
+954 
-964 WWRGKQLEILA
+964 Q
-975 FLLSFRE
+975 LSFRE

-1042 SQRGSAWCVPSFR
+1042 SQSRGSAWCVPSFR

>member
-1 MAGAGG
+1 
-7 RSWRDLLAGRARKRR
+7 AGRARKRK
-22 SPFGSAA
+22 SPFGSEA

-39 DQHQNLAE
+39 DQHQNLAD

-59 VQDGAEPRGVSPE
+59 VQDGTEHKRVSPE
-72 SFIVSVLQEQASKLG
+72 SFIVSVLQDQASKLG
-87 VPTATLAAKNAVANV
+87 VPAATLAAKNAVTSM
-102 ERICQDS
+102 EQICQDP
-109 ASPSQ
+109 ASPSR
-114 VPLLNSDQRKRLTC
+114 VPLLNSDQRKRLSC
-128 LLQTVKDLLANNMF
+128 LLQTVKDLLASNMF

-161 AVWHLHRGD
+161 AVWHLHSRD
-170 IVGLAELLDR
+170 ITGLAELLER

-188 EWLCSSLCG
+188 EWLCSSLCD
-197 LCEQA
+197 LCEQVV
-202 GDISC
+202 DIPC
-207 GDTELAQ
+207 GDTELARRL
-214 GILSDFAIVFLQ
+214 LSDFAIVFLQ
-226 HGFEQAVELGRKV
+226 HGFEQASELGRKV
-239 EFQKVAYIC
+239 ESQKVAYIY
-248 RAVLQRMLAWVLD
+248 RAVLQKMLACEYCCDL
-261 AVGKEKQEDVS
+261 S
-272 MVQAA
+272 FVQPLL
-277 RFWLNVFNVSLY
+277 LNVFDVSLY
-289 GSVAPPDS
+289 GSVAHPDS

-313 PALKVSDAIQM
+313 PVLKVSDAIQM

-332 TSPLLTALYRKLL
+332 TCPLLTALFRKLL

-361 ESHEVNWQHVLS
+361 DTHEVNWQHVLS

-436 SFGSAGGYHGS
+436 SFGSAGGQHGS
-447 SKKSLVFLLEFLSE
+447 SKKSLVFLFEFLSE

-475 MFPPFVPSKH
+475 MYPPFVPTKH
-485 RSLLLE
+485 RALLLE

-507 EDMGLYEDLSAPEEA
+507 EDMGLYEDLSATDEA

-564 FLPALLRPRVLPKA
+564 FLPALLRPRVLPKT
-578 PDGRMAFIDSLKRA
+578 PDGHMAFIDSLKRA
-592 DKIPSSLYST
+592 DKIPSNLYST

-611 EKVLQDDSKA
+611 EKVLR
-621 EPSHA
+621 EPSHS
-626 KEPFEQLKAE
+626 KEPLEQLKAE
-636 LAVLRT
+636 LAELRT
-642 LAVQQAQWEEVAAQL
+642 LVVDQAQWEDVAAQT

-662 RLRRVLGDSS
+662 RLRGVLGDSS
-672 EDSEA
+672 EENEA
-677 APFSSPVRV
+677 APLNSPIQV
-686 AMPAP
+686 AVPSPRLAP
-691 GLAAC
+691 C
-696 PQSVPA
+696 H
-702 PGLAACPQSV
+702 QSV

-741 LLVKMMCG
+741 SLVKMMCG

-787 SECRALIPGVEANSG
+787 NECRALIPGVEASFG
-802 ASQAVPGKAL
+802 VSQAIPGKAL

-819 SLLLCRT
+819 SLLVCRT

-839 AAAYLMCKFS
+839 AAAYLICKFS
-849 SCSHEDFCALV
+849 SSSHEDFCALI
-860 PPGLIKKLQ
+860 PPGLMKKLQ

-874 LSLEARGVLC
+874 LSLEARGVLS
-884 EEAKSALSWSS
+884 EEPKTALSWSS

-909 LWRSALCSFLI
+909 LWKQAAF
-920 GDQKLLVRAECLKFL
+920 QELLKE
-935 ERLGKLQKLRNCRA
+935 
-949 KACPS
+949 KAF
-954 PWLPAVLPGK
+954 
-964 WWRGKQLEILA
+964 Q
-975 FLLSFRE
+975 LSFRE

-1000 ERQDFHHW
+1000 ERQDFHYW

-1032 AVILNAILDS
+1032 GVIINAILDS
-1042 SQRGSAWCVPSFR
+1042 SQR
-1055 LDLGACAQSRTS
+1055 LDLGGCGHSKMS
-1067 LSPEILCRL
+1067 VSPEILCRL
-1076 QELVLELRCRPKLLP
+1076 QELVLELRCRPKLIP

-1097 RHFLFELL
+1097 RHFLFEIL
-1105 QGRLTGRDPEHG
+1105 QGRLTGSQHG

-1125 RQQELLLHSRIL
+1125 RQQELLLHRRIL
-1137 LGLPAST
+1137 VGLPAST
-1144 LVTTCWKGNKAVLD
+1144 LITSCWKGNKTVLD
-1158 CDSFFCFVNSE
+1158 CDNFFCFVNSE
-1169 LKNVSSRGYALSY
+1169 LKNVCSRGYALSY
-1182 GITAHF
+1182 DITAHF
-1188 FRGLLNASL
+1188 FRGLLSASL

-1205 VNQALATC
+1205 VNEALTTS

-1230 LEAALCS
+1230 LEPVLCC

-1244 APLAEELARLRG
+1244 TPLAEELERLRG
-1256 WHSSASRFLCS
+1256 WHGSSTRFLCS
-1267 GAALPVSDPPWLSAA
+1267 GAVFPLSDPPWLSAA

-1296 GTEALE
+1296 GREALE
-1302 RLGTD
+1302 RLGTGT
-1307 AEQLLVA
+1307 EQQLLVA

-1325 ARIAPKLCPLS
+1325 ARIAPK
-1336 VEPWLAW
+1336 
-1343 FGEEGTASLWC
+1343 
-1354 PIPLGNPG
+1354 
-1362 CQEGVDFQTSLEWS
+1362 EGVDFQTSLEWS
-1376 LQILQCLQGRGTS
+1376 LEILQCLEERGTS
-1389 WPLLFHSAEGAPG
+1389 WPLLFHSAERDPG
-1402 RFRVLRSAASQRH
+1402 KCRVLHSAASERH

-1426 TPSFQQEL
+1426 TPCFHREL
-1434 LQQEPAFLSVALQMY
+1434 LQRDPIFLSVALQMY

-1463 QSDRD
+1463 Q
-1468 PTEHDPLELISAAR
+1468 TEQGSTEQDPLELISAAR

-1492 PAQSLGNIQPLL
+1492 PAQSFGNIQLLL
-1504 STCEELDPELAA
+1504 STCEELDPELGAA
-1516 TLLHFS
+1516 LLHFS
-1522 RPAVDMELEEE
+1522 RPAGDMELEEE

>member
-1 MAGAGG
+1 
-7 RSWRDLLAGRARKRR
+7 AGRARKRK
-22 SPFGSAA
+22 SPFGSEA

-39 DQHQNLAE
+39 EQHQNLAD
-47 LLLEVGDSAKPG
+47 LLLEVGTGQLRLSWPGWDSG
-59 VQDGAEPRGVSPE
+59 RSQLE
-72 SFIVSVLQEQASKLG
+72 SSALLFCLVSVLQEQASKLG
-87 VPTATLAAKNAVANV
+87 VPTATLAAKNAVANM
-102 ERICQDS
+102 EWICQDP
-109 ASPSQ
+109 ASPSR

-128 LLQTVKDLLANNMF
+128 LLETVKDLLANNMF

-147 CQEMWKMK
+147 CQEMWRMK

-161 AVWHLHRGD
+161 AVWHLHSSD
-170 IVGLAELLDR
+170 ISGLAELLE

-202 GDISC
+202 GDIPY
-207 GDTELAQ
+207 
-214 GILSDFAIVFLQ
+214 FAIVFLQ
-226 HGFEQAVELGRKV
+226 NGFEQASELGRKV
-239 EFQKVAYIC
+239 EFQKVASIC

-272 MVQAA
+272 MVQAV

-289 GSVAPPDS
+289 GSVAHPDS

-313 PALKVSDAIQM
+313 PVLKVSDAIQL

-332 TSPLLTALYRKLL
+332 TSPLLTALYRNLL

-361 ESHEVNWQHVLS
+361 ETHEVNWQHVLS

-400 FGNYDMENMITAFL
+400 FGNYDMENMITVFL

-436 SFGSAGGYHGS
+436 SFGNAGGPHGS
-447 SKKSLVFLLEFLSE
+447 SKKTLVFLFEFLSE

-475 MFPPFVPSKH
+475 MYPPFVPTKH

-507 EDMGLYEDLSAPEEA
+507 EDMGLYEDLSAPDEA

-539 FENTRK
+539 FENTKK

-564 FLPALLRPRVLPKA
+564 FLPALLRPRVLPKT
-578 PDGRMAFIDSLKRA
+578 PDGLMAFIDSLKRA
-592 DKIPSSLYST
+592 DKIPSNLYST

-611 EKVLQDDSKA
+611 EKVLQGDSKA
-621 EPSHA
+621 EPSHS

-636 LAVLRT
+636 LAKLRT
-642 LAVQQAQWEEVAAQL
+642 LVVDQAQWEDVAAQI
-657 AVVSD
+657 AAVSD
-662 RLRRVLGDSS
+662 GLRGLLGDSRQ
-672 EDSEA
+672 EDEA
-677 APFSSPVRV
+677 APRDPPVQV
-686 AMPAP
+686 A
-691 GLAAC
+691 
-696 PQSVPA
+696 VPA
-702 PGLAACPQSV
+702 PRLAPCHQGV

-741 LLVKMMCG
+741 LVVKMMCG

-772 GAAHILGLAAFVIHL
+772 SAAHILGLAAFVIHL
-787 SECRALIPGVEANSG
+787 SECRALIPGVEANFG
-802 ASQAVPGKAL
+802 VSQAASREAL
-812 SVSEYWS
+812 SVSEFWS
-819 SLLLCRT
+819 SLLVCRT

-849 SCSHEDFCALV
+849 SCSHEDFCALT

-884 EEAKSALSWSS
+884 EEARTALSWIS

-909 LWRSALCSFLI
+909 LWKQADF
-920 GDQKLLVRAECLKFL
+920 QELLKE
-935 ERLGKLQKLRNCRA
+935 
-949 KACPS
+949 KAF
-954 PWLPAVLPGK
+954 
-964 WWRGKQLEILA
+964 Q
-975 FLLSFRE
+975 LSFRE
-982 WLLMELEVCPEK
+982 WLLLELEVCPEK

-1000 ERQDFHHW
+1000 ERQDFHYW

-1032 AVILNAILDS
+1032 AVIINAILDS
-1042 SQRGSAWCVPSFR
+1042 SQR
-1055 LDLGACAQSRTS
+1055 LDLGGCGQSKVS

-1076 QELVLELRCRPKLLP
+1076 QELVLELRCRPKLPP
-1091 GCSAAQ
+1091 GCPAAQ
-1097 RHFLFELL
+1097 RHFLFEIL
-1105 QGRLTGRDPEHG
+1105 QGRLTGSQQG

-1125 RQQELLLHSRIL
+1125 RQQELLLHRRIL
-1137 LGLPAST
+1137 VGLPAST
-1144 LVTTCWKGNKAVLD
+1144 LITTCWKGNKTVLD
-1158 CDSFFCFVNSE
+1158 CDNFFCFVNSE
-1169 LKNVSSRGYALSY
+1169 LKNVCSRGYALSY
-1182 GITAHF
+1182 DITAHF
-1188 FRGLLNASL
+1188 FRGLLSASL

-1205 VNQALATC
+1205 LNEALTTC
-1213 QTKCPVVLLSAA
+1213 QTKCPVVLLSAG

-1230 LEAALCS
+1230 LEPVLCS

-1244 APLAEELARLRG
+1244 TPLAEELDRLRG
-1256 WHSSASRFLCS
+1256 WHGSSTRFLCS
-1267 GAALPVSDPPWLSAA
+1267 GAVFPVSDPPWLSAA
-1282 FLHGAILQQSPRGR
+1282 FLHGAILQQPGSKSLQAQLTGS
-1296 GTEALE
+1296 LFF
-1302 RLGTD
+1302 L
-1307 AEQLLVA
+1307 QLLLA

-1325 ARIAPKLCPLS
+1325 ARIAPK
-1336 VEPWLAW
+1336 
-1343 FGEEGTASLWC
+1343 
-1354 PIPLGNPG
+1354 
-1362 CQEGVDFQTSLEWS
+1362 EGVDFQRSLEWS
-1376 LQILQCLQGRGTS
+1376 LEILQCLEARGTS
-1389 WPLLFHSAEGAPG
+1389 WPLLFHSAEREPG
-1402 RFRVLRSAASQRH
+1402 KCRVLRSAASGRH

-1426 TPSFQQEL
+1426 SPCFPREL
-1434 LQQEPAFLSVALQMY
+1434 LRREPTFLSVALQMY
-1449 IQLLQLFVEGEVLP
+1449 IQLLQLFVDGEVLP
-1463 QSDRD
+1463 QSDQD

-1482 QFLLGAIPHC
+1482 RFLLGAIPHC
-1492 PAQSLGNIQPLL
+1492 PAQSFGNTRPLL
-1504 STCEELDPELAA
+1504 STCEELDPELGA

-1522 RPAVDMELEEE
+1522 RPAVDVELEEE

>member
-7 RSWRDLLAGRARKRR
+7 RSWRDLLAGRARKRK
-22 SPFGSAA
+22 SPFGSQA
-29 ELQGAALRLL
+29 ELREAALRLL
-39 DQHQNLAE
+39 DQHQNLGD
-47 LLLEVGDSAKPG
+47 LLLEVGDLPKPG
-59 VQDGAEPRGVSPE
+59 VKDGAEHQGVPPE
-72 SFIVSVLQEQASKLG
+72 SFIVSVLQEQASRLG

-109 ASPSQ
+109 ASPSR
-114 VPLLNSDQRKRLTC
+114 VPLLSSDQRKRLSC

-155 EPPVLE
+155 GPPVLE
-161 AVWHLHRGD
+161 AVWHLHCGD
-170 IVGLAELLDR
+170 IAGLAQLLER

-188 EWLCSSLCG
+188 EWLCSSLCD

-202 GDISC
+202 EDIPY
-207 GDTELAQ
+207 
-214 GILSDFAIVFLQ
+214 FAIVFLQ
-226 HGFEQAVELGRKV
+226 HGFEQASELGRKV

-272 MVQAA
+272 MVQAV

-289 GSVAPPDS
+289 GSVAHPDS

-313 PALKVSDAIQM
+313 PVLKVSDAIQM

-361 ESHEVNWQHVLS
+361 ETHEVNWQHVLS

-436 SFGSAGGYHGS
+436 SFGNAGGHHGS

-475 MFPPFVPSKH
+475 MYPPFVPTKH

-507 EDMGLYEDLSAPEEA
+507 EDMGLYEDLSATDEA

-564 FLPALLRPRVLPKA
+564 FLPALLRPRVLPKT
-578 PDGRMAFIDSLKRA
+578 PDGCMAFIESLKRA
-592 DKIPSSLYST
+592 DKIPSNLYST

-611 EKVLQDDSKA
+611 EKVLQDESKA
-621 EPSHA
+621 EPSHP

-636 LAVLRT
+636 LAELRT
-642 LAVQQAQWEEVAAQL
+642 LVVDQAPWEDVAAQA

-662 RLRRVLGDSS
+662 RLCRVLGDSS
-672 EDSEA
+672 EENEA
-677 APFSSPVRV
+677 PALNSPVPV
-686 AMPAP
+686 A
-691 GLAAC
+691 
-696 PQSVPA
+696 VPA
-702 PGLAACPQSV
+702 PRLAPCHQSV

-741 LLVKMMCG
+741 LVVKMMCG

-772 GAAHILGLAAFVIHL
+772 GAAHVVGLAAFVIHL
-787 SECRALIPGVEANSG
+787 SECRALIPGVEANFG
-802 ASQAVPGKAL
+802 LSQPVPGKAL

-819 SLLLCRT
+819 SLLVCRT

-849 SCSHEDFCALV
+849 SCPREDFCALI
-860 PPGLIKKLQ
+860 PAGLIKKLQ
-869 YLVPR
+869 FLVPR
-874 LSLEARGVLC
+874 LSLEARGVVC
-884 EEAKSALSWSS
+884 EGANTALSWSS

-909 LWRSALCSFLI
+909 LWRQAGF
-920 GDQKLLVRAECLKFL
+920 QELLKE
-935 ERLGKLQKLRNCRA
+935 E
-949 KACPS
+949 
-954 PWLPAVLPGK
+954 
-964 WWRGKQLEILA
+964 A
-975 FLLSFRE
+975 FQLSFRE

-1032 AVILNAILDS
+1032 GVIINALLDS
-1042 SQRGSAWCVPSFR
+1042 SQRLEQGGC
-1055 LDLGACAQSRTS
+1055 GQSRTS

-1076 QELVLELRCRPKLLP
+1076 QELVLELRCRSKLVP

-1097 RHFLFELL
+1097 RHFLLEIL
-1105 QGRLTGRDPEHG
+1105 QGRLTGSQHG
-1117 SALGEQLW
+1117 SALGKQLW
-1125 RQQELLLHSRIL
+1125 RQQELLLHRRIL
-1137 LGLPAST
+1137 VGLPAST
-1144 LVTTCWKGNKAVLD
+1144 LITTCWKGNRAVLD

-1169 LKNVSSRGYALSY
+1169 LKNVCSRGYALPY
-1182 GITAHF
+1182 DITAHF
-1188 FRGLLNASL
+1188 FRGLLSASL
-1197 DCEDAAEG
+1197 ECEDAAGG
-1205 VNQALATC
+1205 VGEALAAC

-1230 LEAALCS
+1230 LEPVLCS

-1244 APLAEELARLRG
+1244 APLAGELERLRG
-1256 WHSSASRFLCS
+1256 CHGSSTRFLCS
-1267 GAALPVSDPPWLSAA
+1267 GAALPASDPPWLSAA
-1282 FLHGAILQQSPRGR
+1282 FLHGAILQQSPQGR
-1296 GTEALE
+1296 SKSPPQAQLTGSLFS
-1302 RLGTD
+1302 L
-1307 AEQLLVA
+1307 QLLVA

-1325 ARIAPKLCPLS
+1325 ARIAPK
-1336 VEPWLAW
+1336 
-1343 FGEEGTASLWC
+1343 
-1354 PIPLGNPG
+1354 
-1362 CQEGVDFQTSLEWS
+1362 EGVDFQTSLEWS
-1376 LQILQCLQGRGTS
+1376 LEILQCLEERGTS
-1389 WPLLFHSAEGAPG
+1389 WPLLFHSAERDPG
-1402 RFRVLRSAASQRH
+1402 KYHVLHRAASHQH

-1426 TPSFQQEL
+1426 SPGLPREL
-1434 LQQEPAFLSVALQMY
+1434 LRREPTFLSVALHMY
-1449 IQLLQLFVEGEVLP
+1449 LQLLQLFVEGEVLP
-1463 QSDRD
+1463 QSDQH

-1492 PAQSLGNIQPLL
+1492 PAQSFGNIQPLL
-1504 STCEELDPELAA
+1504 STCEGLDPELRA

-1522 RPAVDMELEEE
+1522 QPAVDMELEEE

>member
-1 MAGAGG
+1 CPGT
-7 RSWRDLLAGRARKRR
+7 RWPVNPNFSAGRARKRK
-22 SPFGSAA
+22 SPFGSEA
-29 ELQGAALRLL
+29 ELQEAALRLL
-39 DQHQNLAE
+39 DRHQNLAD
-47 LLLEVGDSAKPG
+47 LLLEVGTGQFRVSRPGWDSG
-59 VQDGAEPRGVSPE
+59 RSQPE
-72 SFIVSVLQEQASKLG
+72 SSTLLFCLVSVLQEQASKLG
-87 VPTATLAAKNAVANV
+87 VPTATLAAKNAIANM

-109 ASPSQ
+109 ASPSG
-114 VPLLNSDQRKRLTC
+114 VPLLNSDQRKRLSC

-147 CQEMWKMK
+147 CQEIWKMK
-155 EPPVLE
+155 EPLVLE
-161 AVWHLHRGD
+161 AVWHLHSGD
-170 IVGLAELLDR
+170 IAGLAELLE

-202 GDISC
+202 GDIPP
-207 GDTELAQ
+207 GDTELARRLLSGKALGCVQ
-214 GILSDFAIVFLQ
+214 GRTSEVSHVGFSVTVLFSLGFCVFW
-226 HGFEQAVELGRKV
+226 GPG
-239 EFQKVAYIC
+239 
-248 RAVLQRMLAWVLD
+248 VLD

-272 MVQAA
+272 MVQAGM
-277 RFWLNVFNVSLY
+277 FWLNVFNVSLY
-289 GSVAPPDS
+289 GSVAHPDS

-313 PALKVSDAIQM
+313 PVLKVSDAIQM

-361 ESHEVNWQHVLS
+361 ETHEVNWQHVLS

-385 EQLFKDLLS
+385 EQLFRDLLS
-394 HLLLKA
+394 HLLQKA

-436 SFGSAGGYHGS
+436 SFGNAGGHHGS
-447 SKKSLVFLLEFLSE
+447 SKKTLVFLFEFLSE

-475 MFPPFVPSKH
+475 MYPPFVPTKH

-507 EDMGLYEDLSAPEEA
+507 EDMGLYEDLSAADEA

-564 FLPALLRPRVLPKA
+564 FLPALLRPRVLPKT
-578 PDGRMAFIDSLKRA
+578 PDGHMAFIDSLKRA
-592 DKIPSSLYST
+592 DKIPSNLYST

-621 EPSHA
+621 EPSLS

-636 LAVLRT
+636 LAELRT
-642 LAVQQAQWEEVAAQL
+642 LVVDQAQWEDVAAQV

-662 RLRRVLGDSS
+662 RLRGALGDSR
-672 EDSEA
+672 EENEA
-677 APFSSPVRV
+677 APLNSPVPV
-686 AMPAP
+686 AIPAP
-691 GLAAC
+691 RLAPC
-696 PQSVPA
+696 HQR
-702 PGLAACPQSV
+702 V

-802 ASQAVPGKAL
+802 VSQAVPGKAL

-819 SLLLCRT
+819 SLLVCST

-849 SCSHEDFCALV
+849 SYSHEDFCALV
-860 PPGLIKKLQ
+860 PSGLIKKLQ

-884 EEAKSALSWSS
+884 EEAKTALSWSS
-895 LSCPSLNYR
+895 LSCPSLNSR

-909 LWRSALCSFLI
+909 LWRQAGF
-920 GDQKLLVRAECLKFL
+920 QELLKE
-935 ERLGKLQKLRNCRA
+935 
-949 KACPS
+949 KAF
-954 PWLPAVLPGK
+954 
-964 WWRGKQLEILA
+964 Q
-975 FLLSFRE
+975 LSFRE

-1020 AGGCDGDLEKAC
+1020 AGGCGGDLEKAC
-1032 AVILNAILDS
+1032 GVIINAILDS
-1042 SQRGSAWCVPSFR
+1042 SQR
-1055 LDLGACAQSRTS
+1055 LDLGGCGQSKMS
-1067 LSPEILCRL
+1067 VSPEILCRL

-1091 GCSAAQ
+1091 GRSAAQ
-1097 RHFLFELL
+1097 RHFLFEIL
-1105 QGRLTGRDPEHG
+1105 QGRLTGSQQG

-1125 RQQELLLHSRIL
+1125 RQQELLLHRRIL
-1137 LGLPAST
+1137 VGLPAST
-1144 LVTTCWKGNKAVLD
+1144 LITTCWKGNKTVLD
-1158 CDSFFCFVNSE
+1158 CDNFFCFVNSE
-1169 LKNVSSRGYALSY
+1169 LKNVCSRGYALSY
-1182 GITAHF
+1182 DITAHF

-1205 VNQALATC
+1205 LNEALTTC
-1213 QTKCPVVLLSAA
+1213 QTKCPLVLLSAA

-1230 LEAALCS
+1230 LEPVLCS

-1244 APLAEELARLRG
+1244 APLAEELDRLRG
-1256 WHSSASRFLCS
+1256 WHGSSTRFLGS
-1267 GAALPVSDPPWLSAA
+1267 GAVFPVSDPPWLSAA
-1282 FLHGAILQQSPRGR
+1282 FLHGAILQQSPLWAQLTGS
-1296 GTEALE
+1296 LFS
-1302 RLGTD
+1302 L
-1307 AEQLLVA
+1307 QLLVA

-1325 ARIAPKLCPLS
+1325 ARIAPK
-1336 VEPWLAW
+1336 
-1343 FGEEGTASLWC
+1343 
-1354 PIPLGNPG
+1354 
-1362 CQEGVDFQTSLEWS
+1362 EGVDFQTSLEWS
-1376 LQILQCLQGRGTS
+1376 LEILQCLEERGTS
-1389 WPLLFHSAEGAPG
+1389 WPLLLHLAEREPG
-1402 RFRVLRSAASQRH
+1402 KCHVLRSAASERH

-1426 TPSFQQEL
+1426 TPCFHREL
-1434 LQQEPAFLSVALQMY
+1434 LRREPTFLSVALQMY

-1463 QSDRD
+1463 QSHQD

-1482 QFLLGAIPHC
+1482 RFLLGAIPQC
-1492 PAQSLGNIQPLL
+1492 PAQSFGNTQPLL

-1522 RPAVDMELEEE
+1522 RPALDTELEEE

>member
-1 MAGAGG
+1 
-7 RSWRDLLAGRARKRR
+7 AGRARKRK
-22 SPFGSAA
+22 SPFGSEA
-29 ELQGAALRLL
+29 ELQEAALRLL
-39 DQHQNLAE
+39 DHHQNLTD
-47 LLLEVGDSAKPG
+47 LLLEVGDSAQPG
-59 VQDGAEPRGVSPE
+59 VQDGAEHQGVSPE

-87 VPTATLAAKNAVANV
+87 VPTATLAAKNAAASV

-109 ASPSQ
+109 AGPSR
-114 VPLLNSDQRKRLTC
+114 VPLLSSDQRERLSC
-128 LLQTVKDLLANNMF
+128 LLQTVKDLMANNMF

-161 AVWHLHRGD
+161 AVWHLHSRD
-170 IVGLAELLDR
+170 IAGLAELLER

-202 GDISC
+202 GDVPY
-207 GDTELAQ
+207 
-214 GILSDFAIVFLQ
+214 FAIVFLQ
-226 HGFEQAVELGRKV
+226 NGFEQPSELGGKV
-239 EFQKVAYIC
+239 EFQKVPYIC

-261 AVGKEKQEDVS
+261 AVGKEKREDVS
-272 MVQAA
+272 VLQAV

-289 GSVAPPDS
+289 GSVAHPDS
-297 LRQFFRHT
+297 LQQFFRHT

-313 PALKVSDAIQM
+313 PVLKVSDAIQM

-361 ESHEVNWQHVLS
+361 ETHEVNWQHVLS

-436 SFGSAGGYHGS
+436 SFGNAGGQHGS
-447 SKKSLVFLLEFLSE
+447 SKKALVFLFEFLSE

-475 MFPPFVPSKH
+475 MYPPFVPTKH

-507 EDMGLYEDLSAPEEA
+507 EDMGLYEDLSSTDEA

-564 FLPALLRPRVLPKA
+564 FLPALLRPRVLPKT
-578 PDGRMAFIDSLKRA
+578 PDGHMAFIDSLKRA
-592 DKIPSSLYST
+592 DKIPSNLYST

-611 EKVLQDDSKA
+611 EKMLQDDSRA
-621 EPSHA
+621 EPSHS
-626 KEPFEQLKAE
+626 KEPVEQLKAE
-636 LAVLRT
+636 LAGLRALVVDQT
-642 LAVQQAQWEEVAAQL
+642 QWEDVPAQI
-657 AVVSD
+657 AVVSG
-662 RLRRVLGDSS
+662 RLGSVLGGSS
-672 EDSEA
+672 EENEA
-677 APFSSPVRV
+677 APSNSPVPV
-686 AMPAP
+686 A
-691 GLAAC
+691 
-696 PQSVPA
+696 VPA
-702 PGLAACPQSV
+702 PRLEPCHQSV

-719 FCQTLL
+719 FCQTLI

-741 LLVKMMCG
+741 LMVKMMCG

-772 GAAHILGLAAFVIHL
+772 SAAHILGLAAFVIHL
-787 SECRALIPGVEANSG
+787 GECTALIPGVEANFG
-802 ASQAVPGKAL
+802 ISQPVPGKAL
-812 SVSEYWS
+812 SISEYWS
-819 SLLLCRT
+819 SLLVCRT

-849 SCSHEDFCALV
+849 SCSHEDFCALI

-874 LSLEARGVLC
+874 LSLAARGLLC
-884 EEAKSALSWSS
+884 EEAKTALSWSS
-895 LSCPSLNYR
+895 LSSPSLNYR

-909 LWRSALCSFLI
+909 LWKQARF
-920 GDQKLLVRAECLKFL
+920 QELLKE
-935 ERLGKLQKLRNCRA
+935 
-949 KACPS
+949 KAF
-954 PWLPAVLPGK
+954 
-964 WWRGKQLEILA
+964 Q
-975 FLLSFRE
+975 LSFRE
-982 WLLMELEVCPEK
+982 WLLMELEVCPDK

-1000 ERQDFHHW
+1000 ERQDFHYW

-1032 AVILNAILDS
+1032 GVIINAILDS
-1042 SQRGSAWCVPSFR
+1042 SQR
-1055 LDLGACAQSRTS
+1055 LDLGGCGQSKMS
-1067 LSPEILCRL
+1067 VSPEILCRL

-1091 GCSAAQ
+1091 GCSAAR
-1097 RHFLFELL
+1097 RHFLFEIL
-1105 QGRLTGRDPEHG
+1105 QGRLTGRKHG

-1125 RQQELLLHSRIL
+1125 RQQELLLHRRIL
-1137 LGLPAST
+1137 VGLPAST
-1144 LVTTCWKGNKAVLD
+1144 LFTTCWKGKKTVLD
-1158 CDSFFCFVNSE
+1158 CEDFYCFVNSE
-1169 LKNVSSRGYALSY
+1169 LKNTCSRGYALPY
-1182 GITAHF
+1182 DITAHF

-1205 VNQALATC
+1205 VNEALTTC
-1213 QTKCPVVLLSAA
+1213 QTRCPVVLLSAA

-1230 LEAALCS
+1230 LEPVLCS
-1237 QWKRLFG
+1237 QWQRLFG
-1244 APLAEELARLRG
+1244 APLAEELDRLRG
-1256 WHSSASRFLCS
+1256 WHGSGTRFLCS
-1267 GAALPVSDPPWLSAA
+1267 GAVFPPSDPPWLLAA

-1296 GTEALE
+1296 GREALE

-1307 AEQLLVA
+1307 AEQARLGSLFSLQLLVS

-1325 ARIAPKLCPLS
+1325 ARIAPK
-1336 VEPWLAW
+1336 
-1343 FGEEGTASLWC
+1343 
-1354 PIPLGNPG
+1354 
-1362 CQEGVDFQTSLEWS
+1362 EGVDFQTSLDWS
-1376 LQILQCLQGRGTS
+1376 LKILQCLEERGTS
-1389 WPLLFHSAEGAPG
+1389 WPLLFHSAERDPG
-1402 RFRVLRSAASQRH
+1402 KFRVLCSAASDRH
-1415 TRLLPLAFYSL
+1415 TRLLPVAFYSL
-1426 TPSFQQEL
+1426 TPGFPRDL
-1434 LQQEPAFLSVALQMY
+1434 LQREPTFLGVALQLY
-1449 IQLLQLFVEGEVLP
+1449 IQLLRLFVEGEVLP
-1463 QSDRD
+1463 QSDQD
-1468 PTEHDPLELISAAR
+1468 PTEHDPLELVSTAR
-1482 QFLLGAIPHC
+1482 RFLLGAVPHC
-1492 PAQSLGNIQPLL
+1492 PAQSFGNVQPLL
-1504 STCEELDPELAA
+1504 GTCEELDPELGA
-1516 TLLHFS
+1516 TILHFS

>member
-1 MAGAGG
+1 
-7 RSWRDLLAGRARKRR
+7 
-22 SPFGSAA
+22 
-29 ELQGAALRLL
+29 
-39 DQHQNLAE
+39 
-47 LLLEVGDSAKPG
+47 
-59 VQDGAEPRGVSPE
+59 
-72 SFIVSVLQEQASKLG
+72 VSVLQEQASKLG
-87 VPTATLAAKNAVANV
+87 VPAATLAAKNAVANV
-102 ERICQDS
+102 ERICQDC
-109 ASPSQ
+109 ASPSR
-114 VPLLNSDQRKRLTC
+114 VPLLNSGQRKSLSC
-128 LLQTVKDLLANNMF
+128 LLQAVKDLLANNMF

-161 AVWHLHRGD
+161 AVWHLHSGD
-170 IVGLAELLDR
+170 IAGLAELLE

-202 GDISC
+202 GDMPC

-214 GILSDFAIVFLQ
+214 RLLSGKALGYFAIVFLQ
-226 HGFEQAVELGRKV
+226 NGFEQASELGRKV
-239 EFQKVAYIC
+239 EFQKVAYLFSHWVFC
-248 RAVLQRMLAWVLD
+248 VFWGTGVLD
-261 AVGKEKQEDVS
+261 AVGKEKQEDGSV
-272 MVQAA
+272 VQAV

-289 GSVAPPDS
+289 GSVAHPDS

-313 PALKVSDAIQM
+313 PELKVSDAIQM

-361 ESHEVNWQHVLS
+361 ETHEVNWQHVLS

-385 EQLFKDLLS
+385 GQLFKDLLS

-436 SFGSAGGYHGS
+436 SFGNAGGHHGS
-447 SKKSLVFLLEFLSE
+447 SKKSLVFLFEFLSE

-475 MFPPFVPSKH
+475 MYPPFVPTKH

-507 EDMGLYEDLSAPEEA
+507 EDMGLYEDLSSTDEA

-564 FLPALLRPRVLPKA
+564 FLPALLRPRVLPKT
-578 PDGRMAFIDSLKRA
+578 PDGLMAFIDSLKRA
-592 DKIPSSLYST
+592 DKIPSNLYST

-611 EKVLQDDSKA
+611 EKVLQDDSGA
-621 EPSHA
+621 EPSHS

-636 LAVLRT
+636 LAELRS
-642 LAVQQAQWEEVAAQL
+642 LAVDQAQWEEVPARI
-657 AVVSD
+657 AVISD
-662 RLRRVLGDSS
+662 RLRGVLGDSS
-672 EDSEA
+672 QEENGA
-677 APFSSPVRV
+677 APLDSPVPV
-686 AMPAP
+686 A
-691 GLAAC
+691 
-696 PQSVPA
+696 VPA
-702 PGLAACPQSV
+702 PRLAPCHQSV

-757 LGRLCQLIYH
+757 LSRLCQLIYH

-787 SECRALIPGVEANSG
+787 SECRALIPGVEANFG
-802 ASQAVPGKAL
+802 VSQPVPGKAL

-819 SLLLCRT
+819 SLLVCRT

-849 SCSHEDFCALV
+849 SCCHEDFCALI

-874 LSLEARGVLC
+874 LSLEARGALS
-884 EEAKSALSWSS
+884 EEAQAALSWSS
-895 LSCPSLNYR
+895 LSCPSLNHR

-909 LWRSALCSFLI
+909 LWKQARFQ
-920 GDQKLLVRAECLKFL
+920 GLLKE
-935 ERLGKLQKLRNCRA
+935 
-949 KACPS
+949 KAF
-954 PWLPAVLPGK
+954 
-964 WWRGKQLEILA
+964 Q
-975 FLLSFRE
+975 LSFRE

-1000 ERQDFHHW
+1000 ERQDFHYW
-1008 AIYQRYLPAPSA
+1008 AIYQQYLPAPSA

-1032 AVILNAILDS
+1032 GVIINAILDS
-1042 SQRGSAWCVPSFR
+1042 SQR
-1055 LDLGACAQSRTS
+1055 LDLGGCGQSKVS
-1067 LSPEILCRL
+1067 VSPELLYRL
-1076 QELVLELRCRPKLLP
+1076 QELVLELRHRPKLLP
-1091 GCSAAQ
+1091 GCSAAR
-1097 RHFLFELL
+1097 RHTLL
-1105 QGRLTGRDPEHG
+1105 EILRGRLTASQHG

-1125 RQQELLLHSRIL
+1125 RQQELLLHRRIL
-1137 LGLPAST
+1137 VRLPAST
-1144 LVTTCWKGNKAVLD
+1144 LVTTCWRGSKTVLD
-1158 CDSFFCFVNSE
+1158 CDDFFCFVNLE
-1169 LKNVSSRGYALSY
+1169 LKNVCSRGYALSY
-1182 GITAHF
+1182 DITAHF

-1205 VNQALATC
+1205 VNEALTRC

-1230 LEAALCS
+1230 LEPVLCS

-1244 APLAEELARLRG
+1244 APLAEELDRLRG
-1256 WHSSASRFLCS
+1256 WHSSGTRFLCS
-1267 GAALPVSDPPWLSAA
+1267 GAVFPLSDPPWLSAA
-1282 FLHGAILQQSPRGR
+1282 FLHGAILQQSSSRSPPQVQLTGS
-1296 GTEALE
+1296 LFS
-1302 RLGTD
+1302 L
-1307 AEQLLVA
+1307 QLLVA

-1325 ARIAPKLCPLS
+1325 ARIAPK
-1336 VEPWLAW
+1336 
-1343 FGEEGTASLWC
+1343 
-1354 PIPLGNPG
+1354 
-1362 CQEGVDFQTSLEWS
+1362 EGVDFQTSLEWS
-1376 LQILQCLQGRGTS
+1376 LEILQCLEERGTS
-1389 WPLLFHSAEGAPG
+1389 WPLLFHSAERGPG
-1402 RFRVLRSAASQRH
+1402 QCRVLRSAASDRH

-1426 TPSFQQEL
+1426 TPCFHREL
-1434 LQQEPAFLSVALQMY
+1434 LQRDPTFLSVALQLY
-1449 IQLLQLFVEGEVLP
+1449 IQLLQLFVEGQVLP
-1463 QSDRD
+1463 QSDQD

-1482 QFLLGAIPHC
+1482 RFLLGAIPHC
-1492 PAQSLGNIQPLL
+1492 PAQSFGNIQPLL
-1504 STCEELDPELAA
+1504 STCEELDPELGAS
-1516 TLLHFS
+1516 LLHFS
-1522 RPAVDMELEEE
+1522 RPAVATELEEE